1 MTVLFVL
8 GSDFLYGQYKQRLD
22 ARNEVG
28 ELS

>member
-1 MTVLFVL
+1 L

-22 ARNEVG
+22 ARNEIG